1 MSAHPTK
8 GVQEGPA
15 TSQKAKRRI
24 ISIRLIVTAAAGVL
38 ISGSVLGVG
47 GVAEHH
53 SRMALEGEIQ
63 VRLVMLAGNLSQLS
77 SSALLSAFPELTL
90 HPLVKELESRHPE
103 LAFIVVTDHENRVQG
118 HADVRSLGSTYQ
130 LPKDLTTVAASGTLG
145 SGAMILGN
153 AEILVAAC
161 DVKHPN
167 GESIG
172 QALVGLH
179 RSYIDSRI
187 EEARQKQILI
197 TSILLVVGVASA
209 MVLMSVLLRPISAIR
224 AGLERVGRGDLDTP
238 LRLRDRTEFGLLAE
252 SMNEMA
258 QALKSAQSQMV
269 EKERLAHEM
278 ELAKEIQRSLLPSST
293 VQCAGFSI
301 VGTNQAAAE
310 VGGDYVDILRLADGR
325 VGLAIADVAGKG
337 LAGCLVMS
345 MLAVL
350 LRSMKDS
357 YGSPADL
364 LVALDHQLRDSLRPG
379 AFVTM
384 FYAILD
390 PSTGRVVYASAA
402 HSPLLH
408 YVATDRKAHWRHSRA
423 VPLGVVRSGDLFRS
437 TLEEQELHLG
447 AGDLL
452 FQFTDGVNEA
462 WEPTGTEEFGF
473 DRIQHLVQ
481 HYAAQG
487 TAVLTDAVHREL
499 KSWTGGLP
507 RLDDETLLIVHR
519 EAASTPST
527 LAAQPPDQHAV
538 LPTGVVDA
546 LWALRNT
553 GAHLVF
559 PADLQ
564 ELSAIRDW
572 LRRCPGLR
580 DLSETHL
587 GLLEYG
593 LYELCANIVE
603 HGYGGNATRK
613 VDVWWIPNVGGLWL
627 EAAPGGA
634 ARSAADAVR
643 LGAFL
648 VRDHGR
654 PYNPVTTPTRS
665 LDDPKVRKRG
675 RGLGLHIIHE
685 VMSSVSYSAETRH
698 GNITFM
704 KFNPSMHKQKEEEDR
719 NGARSRESCPSQ

>member
-1 MSAHPTK
+1 MSAPPTEA
-8 GVQEGPA
+8 VQESPA
-15 TSQKAKRRI
+15 TSRKAKRRI
-24 ISIRLIVTAAAGVL
+24 ISIRLIVTAAAVVL

-53 SRMALEGEIQ
+53 SRKALEGEIR
-63 VRLVMLAGNLSQLS
+63 VRLVMLASSLSQLS
-77 SSALLSAFPELTL
+77 SSALLSNYPELTL

-118 HADVRSLGSTYQ
+118 HADARALGLTYK
-130 LPKDLTTVAASGTLG
+130 LPADLTTVAASGTLG
-145 SGAMILGN
+145 SGATILGN
-153 AEILVAAC
+153 SEILLATST
-161 DVKHPN
+161 VKHSN

-179 RSYIDSRI
+179 RSYIESRVK
-187 EEARQKQILI
+187 EAREKQILI

-209 MVLMSVLLRPISAIR
+209 MILMSVLLRPISAIR

-278 ELAKEIQRSLLPSST
+278 ELAKEIQRSLLPASAM
-293 VQCAGFSI
+293 QCEGFSI

-345 MLAVL
+345 MLAAL

-357 YGSPADL
+357 YSSPMEL

-379 AFVTM
+379 VFVTM

-390 PSTGRVVYASAA
+390 PSTGRVVYTSAA

-408 YVATDRKAHWRHSRA
+408 YVAADRKAYWRHSRA

-487 TAVLTDAVHREL
+487 TAVLMRAVHREL

-519 EAASTPST
+519 ETVSAPLTV
-527 LAAQPPDQHAV
+527 AAQPTDPCGV
-538 LPTGVVDA
+538 LSADVVEA
-546 LWALRNT
+546 LWDLRNT
-553 GAHLVF
+553 GAHLRF

-572 LRRCPGLR
+572 LLR
-580 DLSETHL
+580 SPELRKLSETHL

-603 HGYGGNATRK
+603 HGYGGDVTRK
-613 VDVWWIPNVGGLWL
+613 VDVWWIPYVGGLAL
-627 EAAPGGA
+627 ETASGGVP
-634 ARSAADAVR
+634 RSAADPVR

-654 PYNPVTTPTRS
+654 PFAPVTTPTRS
-665 LDDPKVRKRG
+665 LDDPNTRKRG
-675 RGLGLHIIHE
+675 RGLGLAIIHE

-704 KFNPSMHKQKEEEDR
+704 QFNPSMHKQKEEDR
-719 NGARSRESCPSQ
+719 NGTRSRESCPTQ